1 MYEVWSLT
9 GFFPPLRQFSKEN
22 GEEALRRHFV
32 RVERV
37 DVDAI
42 LVFPDVG
49 SIHDYIDSTFF
60 SATVRRPLPEPD
72 VPFRSRTVNAV
83 FVAEKA
89 A

>member
-1 MYEVWSLT
+1 
-9 GFFPPLRQFSKEN
+9 
-22 GEEALRRHFV
+22 LRRHFA

-42 LVFPDVG
+42 LMFPDVA

-60 SATVRRPLPEPD
+60 SAAVPRPLPKPD